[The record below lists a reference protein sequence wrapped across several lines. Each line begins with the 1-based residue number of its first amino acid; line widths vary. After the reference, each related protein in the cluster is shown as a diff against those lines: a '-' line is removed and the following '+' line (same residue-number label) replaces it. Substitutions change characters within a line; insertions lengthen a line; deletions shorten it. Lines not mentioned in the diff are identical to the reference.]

1 MLGITAILAWVIKAI
16 YHIVKVVLYI
26 VAYLLLYFGL
36 WIPAIYMLICGIL
49 MLTGGLDLAVLNSN
63 TILFYIG
70 LAITLTGSL
79 IISIRNLIVKPV
91 KQIAESN
98 KAKRELQA
106 KKDASKRQKM
116 YEKNPEKY
124 FRKYEGGMPH
134 KSHPYYDP
142 NISRKGFVPPKIY
155 RSKNNPTILIHEY
168 ENHFKVFRDYPNGD
182 FKLIDIREKPQDFER
197 DGKRYGKR
205 RK

>member
-79 IISIRNLIVKPV
+79 IISIRNLIVKPI

-106 KKDASKRQKM
+106 KKDASTANIELKYPSINGKILKSILENMKAVCHIKVTHIMTQTLVEKALFHQK
-116 YEKNPEKY
+116 
-124 FRKYEGGMPH
+124 FIGQRTTLL
-134 KSHPYYDP
+134 
-142 NISRKGFVPPKIY
+142 F
-155 RSKNNPTILIHEY
+155 
-168 ENHFKVFRDYPNGD
+168 
-182 FKLIDIREKPQDFER
+182 
-197 DGKRYGKR
+197 
-205 RK
+205 